1 MVRRRLSPQ
10 RELKHL
16 RGQRKILMLMSILPR
31 PPQTKAEI
39 AADKAKRYPEPEIF
53 EVSSLGEEDPLQ
65 D

>member
-16 RGQRKILMLMSILPR
+16 RGQQKILALMSIIPR
-31 PPQTKAEI
+31 PPQTKAEM

-53 EVSSLGEEDPLQ
+53 DVSTLDESNPLQ